1 MDFDRLYEFAIDFN
15 YISRMLEH
23 YTNELDNVEGDELIE
38 KIQQAIREEVVE
50 ESLMRIE
57 EFYNEFPYDEN
68 DELDK
73 SGEPQILEESFEDN
87 LDINEYTCLVVK
99 SYNNLKH
106 LKCLIH
112 EVIDDI
118 YERVQELL
126 EMASFESN
134 EIQDIVEAMDN
145 LFFTE

>member
-1 MDFDRLYEFAIDFN
+1 MDYERLYEFAIDFN

-23 YTNELDNVEGDELIE
+23 YTNELDNVDGGEFIE
-38 KIQQAIREEVVE
+38 KIQQGIREEVVE
-50 ESLMRIE
+50 ESLMKID

-73 SGEPQILEESFEDN
+73 SGEPQILDEIFEDE
-87 LDINEYTCLVVK
+87 LDPNEYKCLVIK

-118 YERVQELL
+118 YNRVQELL
-126 EMASFESN
+126 EMASFKSN
-134 EIQDIVEAMDN
+134 EINDIVQAMDN

>member
-23 YTNELDNVEGDELIE
+23 YTNELDNVEGIEFIE
-38 KIQQAIREEVVE
+38 KIQQAICEEVVE

-73 SGEPQILEESFEDN
+73 SGEPQVLEESFEDN

-134 EIQDIVEAMDN
+134 EIDDIVEAMDN

>member
-1 MDFDRLYEFAIDFN
+1 MDYERLYEFAIDFN

-23 YTNELDNVEGDELIE
+23 YTNELDNVDGGEFIE
-38 KIQQAIREEVVE
+38 KIQEAIREEVVE
-50 ESLMRIE
+50 ESLMRIN

-73 SGEPQILEESFEDN
+73 SGKPQILDEIFE
-87 LDINEYTCLVVK
+87 DINEYKCLVIK

-118 YERVQELL
+118 YNRVQELL
-126 EMASFESN
+126 EMASFKSN
-134 EIQDIVEAMDN
+134 EINDIVQAMDN

>member
-1 MDFDRLYEFAIDFN
+1 MDYERLYEFAIDFN

-23 YTNELDNVEGDELIE
+23 YTNELDNVDGGEFIE

-50 ESLMRIE
+50 ESLMRID

-73 SGEPQILEESFEDN
+73 SGEPQILDETFE
-87 LDINEYTCLVVK
+87 DINEYKCLVIK

-118 YERVQELL
+118 YNRVQELL
-126 EMASFESN
+126 EMASFKSN
-134 EIQDIVEAMDN
+134 EINDIVQAMDN
-145 LFFTE
+145 LFFY

>member
-1 MDFDRLYEFAIDFN
+1 MDYERLYEFAIDFN

-23 YTNELDNVEGDELIE
+23 YTNELDNVDGGEFIE

-50 ESLMRIE
+50 ESLMRID

-73 SGEPQILEESFEDN
+73 SGEPQILDETFE
-87 LDINEYTCLVVK
+87 DINEYKCLVIK

-118 YERVQELL
+118 YNRVQELL
-126 EMASFESN
+126 EMASFKSN
-134 EIQDIVEAMDN
+134 EINDIVQAMDN

>member
-1 MDFDRLYEFAIDFN
+1 MDYERLYEFAIDFN

-23 YTNELDNVEGDELIE
+23 YTNELDNVDGGEFIE

-50 ESLMRIE
+50 ESLMRID

-73 SGEPQILEESFEDN
+73 SGEPQILDEIFE
-87 LDINEYTCLVVK
+87 DINEYKCLVIK

-118 YERVQELL
+118 YNRVQELL
-126 EMASFESN
+126 EMASFKSN
-134 EIQDIVEAMDN
+134 EINDIVQAMDN

>member
-1 MDFDRLYEFAIDFN
+1 MDYERLYEFAIDFN

-23 YTNELDNVEGDELIE
+23 YTNELDNVDGGEFIE

-50 ESLMRIE
+50 ESLMRID
-57 EFYNEFPYDEN
+57 EFYNEFPYNEN

-73 SGEPQILEESFEDN
+73 SGEPQIFDETFE
-87 LDINEYTCLVVK
+87 DINEYKCLVIK

-118 YERVQELL
+118 YNRVQELL
-126 EMASFESN
+126 EMASFKSN
-134 EIQDIVEAMDN
+134 EINDIVQAMDN